1 MSATL
6 ASPDFCTSKPVP
18 APPDLATGSSNWA
31 RYLAS
36 LAFKR
41 PRWYS
46 VAYLG
51 VVWAQKFCI
60 LDGSSLP
67 YFSVLM
73 RVEQDRSNVL
83 NDSLL
88 TARHLLWNDD
98 LLEIPS
104 MSGETFC
111 MRLTLYLFDLARQR

>member
-1 MSATL
+1 MSKCTEFGHTFPTEGNPMSATL

-51 VVWAQKFCI
+51 VVWVQKFRN

-73 RVEQDRSNVL
+73 RVEQDRL
-83 NDSLL
+83 NDWMIHYSLR
-88 TARHLLWNDD
+88 A
-98 LLEIPS
+98 IS
-104 MSGETFC
+104 SVG
-111 MRLTLYLFDLARQR
+111 